1 MTIILLYVADALR
14 IIIDVIMSL
23 DKAIASLNIW
33 ITI

>member
-14 IIIDVIMSL
+14 IIDVIMSL